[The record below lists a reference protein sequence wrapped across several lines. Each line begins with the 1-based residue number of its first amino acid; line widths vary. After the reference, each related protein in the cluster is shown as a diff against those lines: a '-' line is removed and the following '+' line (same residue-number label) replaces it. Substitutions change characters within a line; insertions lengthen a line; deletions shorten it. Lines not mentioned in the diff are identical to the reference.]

1 MFSTLDILLM
11 NREKMGSDLT
21 EEWEFEL
28 ARQEK
33 PKLKFPLKVIEADL
47 DKVELGFVDP
57 IINEPKK
64 KKEDKRSQ
72 EAKVIDLPKKR
83 NPNKKDKSKLF

>member
-1 MFSTLDILLM
+1 MMFSTLDILLM

-64 KKEDKRSQ
+64 KKEDKRM
-72 EAKVIDLPKKR
+72 KR
-83 NPNKKDKSKLF
+83 GEH